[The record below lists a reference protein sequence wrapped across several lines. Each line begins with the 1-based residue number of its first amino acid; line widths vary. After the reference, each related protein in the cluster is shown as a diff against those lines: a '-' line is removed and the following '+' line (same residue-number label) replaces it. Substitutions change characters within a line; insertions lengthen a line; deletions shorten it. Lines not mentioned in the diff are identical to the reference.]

1 MKGTTTRGEKWRA
14 LIAQTDKMDCS
25 TEYNWMLST
34 HERYMMG
41 HERASVVNTYIACV
55 MILHGGHSLSHCM
68 HVIASSLIKLVYDR
82 VFGLI
87 RRN

>member
-41 HERASVVNTYIACV
+41 HERASVVNTYSLCYDLVVGTHCLIAC
-55 MILHGGHSLSHCM
+55 ML
-68 HVIASSLIKLVYDR
+68 ASSLIKLVYESL
-82 VFGLI
+82 V
-87 RRN
+87 